1 MRRRLLIAVAAAFA
15 VAVAVAVW
23 ARPSPA
29 PTPEF
34 VGSSPPVRMTL
45 PGFSLHDHK
54 GRPLGDA
61 DVRGKVVLVTFL
73 ETKCTEACPIV
84 AAQIREGLARLDPQE
99 RDEIAAIAIST
110 HPGDDT
116 PESVGEFLA
125 RHRVAGALRYLIGT
139 EAELR
144 PVWEAFAVLPA
155 LDSGS
160 ANIHSAPVRV
170 FDRDGTWVST
180 LHSGADL
187 TPEALV
193 NDVRAAAAA
202 G

>member
-1 MRRRLLIAVAAAFA
+1 MRGRFLVGVAAAAAIA
-15 VAVAVAVW
+15 VPVALW
-23 ARPSPA
+23 AWPSSAPA
-29 PTPEF
+29 REF
-34 VGSSPPVRMTL
+34 VGSTPPARIAL
-45 PGFSLHDHK
+45 PAFSLRDHE
-54 GRPLGDA
+54 GRTLADA

-84 AAQIREGLARLDPQE
+84 ATQVREGLARLGPDE
-99 RDEIAAIAIST
+99 REGTVAIAIST

-116 PESVGEFLA
+116 PASVREFLA
-125 RHRVAGALRYLIGT
+125 RHRVAGELRYLIGT

-155 LDSGS
+155 LDTGD
-160 ANIHSAPVRV
+160 ANVHSAPVRV
-170 FDRDGTWVST
+170 FDRDGVWVST

-187 TPEALV
+187 TPEALAS
-193 NDVRAAAAA
+193 DIRSA